1 LLPGAAAADA
11 ADVVCRL
18 KALLDWSCF
27 LAEVDGFDGEGN
39 DTDEMEASDRRLAA
53 ADNTGIS
60 LLLFLLTQTEEQNTV
75 NATELIGYS
84 VTVLLLLLLG
94 MRLCQ

>member
-1 LLPGAAAADA
+1 LAILTILLPGPAAADA

-27 LAEVDGFDGEGN
+27 LPEVDGFDGEGN
-39 DTDEMEASDRRLAA
+39 DTDEMEASERRLAA

-60 LLLFLLTQTEEQNTV
+60 LLLLLTRNRRTKHSMSTQLN
-75 NATELIGYS
+75 
-84 VTVLLLLLLG
+84 
-94 MRLCQ
+94 